1 MKLDMKEIT
10 DQLGKYPGL
19 IFAFT
24 TTQIHMIHTINALV
38 ETDDEEER
46 EEIRQHLAETMTVQT
61 SMLAKVL
68 EIGHEDVTEAMSL
81 ASKYMRDTYEEEGKP
96 H

>member
-1 MKLDMKEIT
+1 MKLDMKDIT

-24 TTQIHMIHTINALV
+24 TTQIHLIHMVNAMMDA
-38 ETDDEEER
+38 EDDDER
-46 EEIRQHLAETMTVQT
+46 DEIRNGMAETMTVQT
-61 SMLAKVL
+61 GMLAKFL
-68 EIGHEDVTEAMSL
+68 EMNQDDVTKAMEL
-81 ASKYMRDTYEEEGKP
+81 ASKFMRDTYEDEGTS